1 MTGDIASVV
10 TTVFTQSLTSL
21 LIWVPQFIAGLVI
34 LLIGM
39 FTATLLKRAI
49 EGIFGLVMFERWVEK
64 ARLAKASDVRMWQD
78 LLVQIVRWA
87 VVILFLVPAL
97 ETWGIPKV
105 TEVLNQLLVYLP
117 RVFVS
122 AVVGFLGIVI
132 ANLTYEV
139 VRHGARG
146 LGTASSGLVAGIS
159 RYGLL
164 FFTGLVV
171 LHQLGVAQELI
182 QILFTGIV
190 AMLALAG
197 GLAFGLGGQD
207 TARDIL
213 RGVREKLEK

>member
-1 MTGDIASVV
+1 MSVV
-10 TTVFTQSLTSL
+10 TSVF
-21 LIWVPQFIAGLVI
+21 AGLFVAVIGAIPRFVAGFVI
-34 LLIGM
+34 LLVGLVSASI
-39 FTATLLKRAI
+39 LKRAVNGVLGLLMI
-49 EGIFGLVMFERWVEK
+49 EKWVEK
-64 ARLAKASDVRMWQD
+64 TKIAKASDVHLWEE
-78 LLVQIVRWA
+78 LLAQLVRWS

-97 ETWGIPKV
+97 DTWGVPKV

-117 RVFVS
+117 KVFVA

-132 ANLTYEV
+132 ANLTYDFV
-139 VRHGARG
+139 KHAVRGIDRSSTNAVAAMARY
-146 LGTASSGLVAGIS
+146 A
-159 RYGLL
+159 LL

-171 LHQLGVAQELI
+171 LNQLGVASELI

-213 RGVREKLEK
+213 RSIREKIEK